1 MRKNKKIVLTA
12 ILLAMLVLLSRFLS
26 IKTPI
31 TKISFAFVPTM
42 LCAIWL
48 GPKWTII
55 CITNLADEILIA
67 NRTPILDNGKIALE
81 RQVNKV
87 KNVIIFLIF
96 IFYATL
102 LFFMPNNIELIVFGI
117 INLTLMIIIK
127 VNLKKAKEI
136 LDKTNGV
143 LLDVRSHQE
152 YNEEHLPGAININLY
167 DLKKEITDKIKNK
180 ETTIVVYCSCG
191 VRSKKAK
198 EILEELGYTEVYNL
212 KEGLYCYRKEL

>member
-12 ILLAMLVLLSRFLS
+12 ILLAMLDLLSRFLS

-31 TKISFAFVPTM
+31 SKISFAFVPTM

-67 NRTPILDNGKIALE
+67 DRTLILDNGKIALE

-102 LFFMPNNIELIVFGI
+102 LFFMHNNIELIVFRI
-117 INLTLMIIIK
+117 INLILMIIIK
-127 VNLKKAKEI
+127 INLKKAIINLMKYMPFI
-136 LDKTNGV
+136 LITFVFNLILV
-143 LLDVRSHQE
+143 IYRLDLNVQQYKIFFKFIDFKLRRW
-152 YNEEHLPGAININLY
+152 YNNIN
-167 DLKKEITDKIKNK
+167 
-180 ETTIVVYCSCG
+180 
-191 VRSKKAK
+191 
-198 EILEELGYTEVYNL
+198 
-212 KEGLYCYRKEL
+212 

>member
-1 MRKNKKIVLTA
+1 M
-12 ILLAMLVLLSRFLS
+12 
-26 IKTPI
+26 
-31 TKISFAFVPTM
+31 SFNFF
-42 LCAIWL
+42 
-48 GPKWTII
+48 I
-55 CITNLADEILIA
+55 CMKES
-67 NRTPILDNGKIALE
+67 
-81 RQVNKV
+81 
-87 KNVIIFLIF
+87 
-96 IFYATL
+96 
-102 LFFMPNNIELIVFGI
+102 ELIVKKIKEFLNRGI
-117 INLTLMIIIK
+117 INDK
-127 VNLKKAKEI
+127 EVNLKKAKEI

>member
-1 MRKNKKIVLTA
+1 MLKKIKE
-12 ILLAMLVLLSRFLS
+12 FL
-26 IKTPI
+26 
-31 TKISFAFVPTM
+31 
-42 LCAIWL
+42 
-48 GPKWTII
+48 
-55 CITNLADEILIA
+55 
-67 NRTPILDNGKIALE
+67 NR
-81 RQVNKV
+81 
-87 KNVIIFLIF
+87 
-96 IFYATL
+96 
-102 LFFMPNNIELIVFGI
+102 GI
-117 INLTLMIIIK
+117 INDK
-127 VNLKKAKEI
+127 EVNLKKAKEI

-167 DLKKEITDKIKNK
+167 DLKKEITDKITNK

>member
-1 MRKNKKIVLTA
+1 MKKNKKIVLTA

>member
-1 MRKNKKIVLTA
+1 
-12 ILLAMLVLLSRFLS
+12 
-26 IKTPI
+26 
-31 TKISFAFVPTM
+31 M

-67 NRTPILDNGKIALE
+67 DRTLILDNGKIALE

-127 VNLKKAKEI
+127 VNLKKAIINLMKYMPFI
-136 LDKTNGV
+136 LITFVFNLILV
-143 LLDVRSHQE
+143 IYRLDLNVQQYKIFFKFIDFKLRRW
-152 YNEEHLPGAININLY
+152 YNNIN
-167 DLKKEITDKIKNK
+167 
-180 ETTIVVYCSCG
+180 
-191 VRSKKAK
+191 
-198 EILEELGYTEVYNL
+198 
-212 KEGLYCYRKEL
+212 